1 MLNVDGWD
9 GWMDGWDGWM
19 VIIGRRYSKSTF
31 SFSANKLVSWHL
43 NIF

>member
-9 GWMDGWDGWM
+9 GWIDGWDGWM
-19 VIIGRRYSKSTF
+19 VIIGNRYSKST
-31 SFSANKLVSWHL
+31 FSANKLVSWHL